1 MEAVVPARLGT
12 DFRWLLSAALINN
25 LGDGIT
31 LAAGPLLVAS
41 LTQDPFVV
49 SLAVMFDFLP
59 ALIFGIIGGVAADRF
74 HRQRQVIVSNLLRT
88 AVLLAMVATIVT
100 GTVNIAFVL
109 AAIFALG
116 TAETFADG
124 ASSTMLPSLVRREDL
139 GVANARTQSAFI
151 FLNQLL
157 GPPIGAFLFV
167 VGMALPFAA
176 NAAAFALGAVLI
188 GRISTPAVARV
199 RRELGERSVWSDLV
213 EGIRWLIGHPP
224 MRTLA
229 LTIFAFNVTYGA
241 AWGVLVLYATQ
252 RLGMS
257 EVGFGLLTTAI
268 AIGGVIGVL
277 SYGALERRFS
287 LGNIMRVGLL
297 IETATHLVL
306 AVTVSPEVALAVMVV
321 FGAHAFVWG
330 TTSNV
335 VRQRSVP
342 NELMGRVGGVYRV
355 ALVGGLV
362 VGTPLGG
369 LLATAFGITAP
380 FWFGFFGSAI
390 LVVLLW
396 RQFPLIAHDPST
408 APIQAPSLRK

>member
-1 MEAVVPARLGT
+1 MLSEAIVPRRLGT
-12 DFRWLLSAALINN
+12 DFRWLLGSALINN

-41 LTQDPFVV
+41 LTQDPFLV
-49 SLAVMFDFLP
+49 SLAVTFDFLP
-59 ALIFGIIGGVAADRF
+59 TLIFGVIGGVAADRF
-74 HRQRQVIVSNLLRT
+74 HRKRMVIVANLLRT
-88 AVLLAMVATIVT
+88 AVLVVLAATIVA
-100 GTVNIAFVL
+100 GSVSVFLVL

-124 ASSTMLPSLVRREDL
+124 ASSTILPSIVRREDL
-139 GVANARTQSAFI
+139 GVANARTQTAYL

-176 NAAAFALGAVLI
+176 NAVAFVLGAVLI
-188 GRISTPAVARV
+188 ARISSPAVAKV
-199 RRELGERSVWSDLV
+199 RREVEEASVWADLV
-213 EGIRWLIGHPP
+213 EGIRWLMGHPP

-241 AWGVLVLYATQ
+241 AWGVLVLYATE

-257 EVGFGLLTTAI
+257 EIGFGLLTTAM
-268 AIGGVIGVL
+268 AVGGVIGVL
-277 SYGALERRFS
+277 SYGSLERRFS

-297 IETATHLVL
+297 IETLTHLIL
-306 AVTVSPEVALAVMVV
+306 AVTVSPEVALAVFVV

-355 ALVGGLV
+355 ANVGGLV
-362 VGTPLGG
+362 IGLPLGG
-369 LLATAFGITAP
+369 LLASAYGLTAP
-380 FWFGFFGSAI
+380 FWFGFFGSAV

-396 RQFPLIAHDPST
+396 RQFPLIAHDGDADAARQSM
-408 APIQAPSLRK
+408 